1 MADTLRIIPLGGVGE
16 VGKNITVIEA
26 DGRDPGRRLRPGVP
40 RPGDARHRPRHPR
53 RHLPRGEPRPGA
65 RRSSSPTA
73 TRTTPAALPYVLPQ
87 IPGTPIYA
95 TRLTEGLVQ
104 GKLREHK
111 LLDSTPLHVVEPGT
125 RVRRRRPSG
134 SRRSGSTTRSR
145 TGSATRS
152 RRRSARS
159 STPATSSSTTPRPT
173 AGAPTSGSSPRSA
186 TAGVEFLL
194 SDSTRAEKEGYTLS
208 EATVGESLNRLVG
221 EAPGPGDRGDLRQ
234 QHRPR
239 PAGDRRRLGER
250 PQDGRAR
257 AKHGAE
263 HGDRPRARLSRR
275 PRRDAR
281 AQGPAPAPAEGG
293 AGRDDHRLAG

>member
-26 DGRDPGRRLRPGVP
+26 DDEILVVDCGLAFPDPDMLGIDLVIPDATYLAEHRDRVRGDHPDP
-40 RPGDARHRPRHPR
+40 RPRGPHRR
-53 RHLPRGEPRPGA
+53 RC
-65 RRSSSPTA
+65 PTSC
-73 TRTTPAALPYVLPQ
+73 RE

-111 LLDSTPLHVVEPGT
+111 LLDSTPLHVVEPG
-125 RVRRRRPSG
+125 REFAVGIVPDHAVPGQPLDPRRRRL
-134 SRRSGSTTRSR
+134 RDR
-145 TGSATRS
+145 

-186 TAGVEFLL
+186 TAA
-194 SDSTRAEKEGYTLS
+194 SSSSSRDSTRAEKEGYTLS

-221 EAPGPGDRGDLRQ
+221 EAQGRVIVATFASNIGRVQQVIDAAWAHGRKMVALGRSMEQNTAIALERGYLDDRDGTLVRKDQLQRLR
-234 QHRPR
+234 RT
-239 PAGDRRRLGER
+239 
-250 PQDGRAR
+250 
-257 AKHGAE
+257 
-263 HGDRPRARLSRR
+263 SWS
-275 PRRDAR
+275 
-281 AQGPAPAPAEGG
+281 
-293 AGRDDHRLAG
+293 